1 MWSMDDKRLRIMTL
15 QELKLKFLIDLNR
28 IYPKE
33 EILSFFFL
41 LIHHKIGLTRAE
53 IALNPNQIIPKEELN
68 LYLDALTELQGE
80 KPIQYIIG
88 ETEFYGLT
96 FKVNEEVLI
105 PRPETEELVDWVLK
119 GFKEKKELN
128 ILDIGTGSGCI
139 AISLAK
145 HLPEANISGM
155 DISKQALQTA
165 LQNAKLNKVK
175 VNFLIQDILKNSDT
189 SNYPSLLGT
198 GPAMNSLP
206 MEFDIIVSNPP
217 YVRDLEKLEIKS
229 NVLQNEPHIALFV
242 SDDNPLLFYDK
253 IADFAKQYLTANGF
267 LFLEINQ
274 YLAENMTTLLRQKG
288 FKTIELRQDVFG
300 NDRMIKTSLF

>member
-1 MWSMDDKRLRIMTL
+1 MTL
-15 QELKLKFLIDLNR
+15 QELKLKFLIDLDQ

-33 EILSFFFL
+33 EILSFYFL
-41 LIHHKIGLTRAE
+41 LIHHKMGLTRAE
-53 IALNPNQIIPKEELN
+53 IALNPNQIIPKEDLN
-68 LYLDALTELQGE
+68 FYLDALTELQGE

-119 GFKEKKELN
+119 EFNEKKEPN

-145 HLPEANISGM
+145 HLPKANISGM

-165 LQNAKLNKVK
+165 LQNTKLNKVK
-175 VNFLIQDILKNSDT
+175 INLFQQDILKNNDT
-189 SNYPSLLGT
+189 LNYLTSSGT
-198 GPAMNSLP
+198 GPIMNSLP

-217 YVRDLEKLEIKS
+217 YVRELEKLEIKS

-242 SDDNPLLFYDK
+242 SDENPLLFYDK
-253 IADFAKQYLTANGF
+253 IADFAKQYLTANGL

-274 YLAENMTTLLRQKG
+274 YLAKNTTTLLRQKG
-288 FKTIELRQDVFG
+288 FKTIELRKDIFG

>member
-1 MWSMDDKRLRIMTL
+1 MTL
-15 QELKLKFLIDLNR
+15 QELKLKFLTDLNR

-41 LIHHKIGLTRAE
+41 FFHHKMGLTRAE
-53 IALNPNQIIPKEELN
+53 IALNSNQIIPKEDLN
-68 LYLDALTELQGE
+68 FYLDALTELQGE

-105 PRPETEELVDWVLK
+105 PRPETEELVDWILK
-119 GFKEKKELN
+119 EFNEKKELN
-128 ILDIGTGSGCI
+128 ILDIGSGSGCI

-175 VNFLIQDILKNSDT
+175 INLFQQDILKNNDT
-189 SNYPSLLGT
+189 LNYPTSSGASPVT
-198 GPAMNSLP
+198 NSLP

-217 YVRDLEKLEIKS
+217 YVRELEKLEIKS

-242 SDDNPLLFYDK
+242 SDENPLLFYDK
-253 IADFAKQYLTANGF
+253 IADFAKQYLTENGL

-274 YLAENMTTLLRQKG
+274 YLAGNTTTLLRQKG
-288 FKTIELRQDVFG
+288 FKTIELRKDVFG

>member
-1 MWSMDDKRLRIMTL
+1 MTL
-15 QELKLKFLIDLNR
+15 QELKLKFLIDLDQ

-41 LIHHKIGLTRAE
+41 LIHHKMGLTRAE
-53 IALNPNQIIPKEELN
+53 IALNPNQIIPKKDLN
-68 LYLDALTELQGE
+68 FYLDALTKLQDE

-88 ETEFYGLT
+88 ETEFYGLS

-105 PRPETEELVDWVLK
+105 PRPETEELVDWILK
-119 GFKEKKELN
+119 EFNEKKETN

-145 HLPEANISGM
+145 HLSEANISGM

-165 LQNAKLNKVK
+165 LQNTKLNKVK
-175 VNFLIQDILKNSDT
+175 INLFQQDILKNNDT
-189 SNYPSLLGT
+189 LNYPTSSGT
-198 GPAMNSLP
+198 GLVTNSLP
-206 MEFDIIVSNPP
+206 KKFDIIVSNPP
-217 YVRDLEKLEIKS
+217 YVRELEKLEIKS

-242 SDDNPLLFYDK
+242 SDENPLLFYDK
-253 IADFAKQYLTANGF
+253 IADFAKQYLTANGL

-274 YLAENMTTLLRQKG
+274 YLAENTTTLLRQKG
-288 FKTIELRQDVFG
+288 FKTIELRKDVFG

>member
-1 MWSMDDKRLRIMTL
+1 MTL

-41 LIHHKIGLTRAE
+41 LIHHKMVLTRAE
-53 IALNPNQIIPKEELN
+53 IALNPNQIVPKEDLN
-68 LYLDALTELQGE
+68 FYLDAINALQIE

-105 PRPETEELVDWVLK
+105 PRPETEELVDWILK
-119 GFKEKKELN
+119 EFNEKKELN

-145 HLPEANISGM
+145 HLPKANVSGI
-155 DISKQALQTA
+155 DISKQALQIA
-165 LQNAKLNKVK
+165 LQNAKLNNAKVT
-175 VNFLIQDILKNSDT
+175 FLQLDILKMNVASSHPNS
-189 SNYPSLLGT
+189 LRT
-198 GPAMNSLP
+198 GPVMNSLQ
-206 MEFDIIVSNPP
+206 MEFDIIASNPP

-242 SDDNPLLFYDK
+242 SDENPFLFYDK
-253 IADFAKQYLTANGF
+253 IADFAKQYLTANGL

-274 YLAENMTTLLRQKG
+274 YLAKNMTTLLKQKG
-288 FKTIELRQDVFG
+288 FKSIELRKDIFG

>member
-1 MWSMDDKRLRIMTL
+1 MTL
-15 QELKLKFLIDLNR
+15 QALKLKFLIDLDQ

-41 LIHHKIGLTRAE
+41 LIHHKMGLTRAE
-53 IALNPNQIIPKEELN
+53 IALNPNQIIPKEDLN
-68 LYLDALTELQGE
+68 FYLDALTELQGE

-105 PRPETEELVDWVLK
+105 PRPETEELVDWILK
-119 GFKEKKELN
+119 EFSEKKALN

-145 HLPEANISGM
+145 HLPKANISGM

-175 VNFLIQDILKNSDT
+175 INLFQQDILKNNDT
-189 SNYPSLLGT
+189 LNYPTSSGT
-198 GPAMNSLP
+198 GPATNSLP
-206 MEFDIIVSNPP
+206 KKFDIIVSNPP
-217 YVRDLEKLEIKS
+217 YVRELEKLEIKS

-242 SDDNPLLFYDK
+242 SDENPLLFYDK
-253 IADFAKQYLTANGF
+253 IADFAKQHLTANGL

-274 YLAENMTTLLRQKG
+274 YLAGNTTTLLRQKG
-288 FKTIELRQDVFG
+288 FKTIELRKDVFG
-300 NDRMIKTSLF
+300 NDRMIKTSFF

>member
-15 QELKLKFLIDLNR
+15 QELKLKFLIELNR

-105 PRPETEELVDWVLK
+105 PRPETE
-119 GFKEKKELN
+119 
-128 ILDIGTGSGCI
+128 
-139 AISLAK
+139 
-145 HLPEANISGM
+145 ANISGM

-175 VNFLIQDILKNSDT
+175 INFLIQDILKNSDT

-206 MEFDIIVSNPP
+206 MKFDIIVSNPP

-253 IADFAKQYLTANGF
+253 IADFAKQYLKANGF

-288 FKTIELRQDVFG
+288 FKTIELRKDVFG